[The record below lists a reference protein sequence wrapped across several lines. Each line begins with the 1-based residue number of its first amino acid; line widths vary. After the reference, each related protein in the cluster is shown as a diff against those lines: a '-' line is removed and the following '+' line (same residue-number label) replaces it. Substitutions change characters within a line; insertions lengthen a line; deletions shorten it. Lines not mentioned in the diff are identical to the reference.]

1 MAHNSSGLIEQFFV
15 KNNMYNMFICSLP
28 ELDAGLYAHD
38 NSEARLREVLDQSR
52 EELRTELFKWKIRK
66 LCLCFGDK
74 SIFLIFDIL
83 NV

>member
-52 EELRTELFKWKIRK
+52 EELRTDECLIEGSSGSAGPPVKHFFLQTNELH
-66 LCLCFGDK
+66 
-74 SIFLIFDIL
+74 
-83 NV
+83 